1 MFRINYGLTFKEI
14 MHNLFLIAGSVFIV
28 LGLMILRIRYSPVL
42 HPDAELFIDLIS
54 IICSEKGK
62 RIS

>member
-1 MFRINYGLTFKEI
+1 

-42 HPDAELFIDLIS
+42 HPDAKLFIDLIS
-54 IICSEKGK
+54 IICLEKGK